1 VLCNREAPVPISDLF
16 EAEVELLELLDY
28 KPIISKGYQCVI
40 HIHTVADEAV
50 IKEITTS
57 WEKNEK

>member
-40 HIHTVADEAV
+40 HIHTVDDEAV
-50 IKEITTS
+50 IKEISTS